1 MIVNMENIVDV
12 KIYSKPQ
19 DIFRKLLNGEC
30 NLILQ
35 SHKNS
40 KLIKRL
46 GISSANNTFYNPI
59 QGA

>member
-1 MIVNMENIVDV
+1 MIGNMKNIVDL

-19 DIFRKLLNGEC
+19 DIFRKLLNGEFS
-30 NLILQ
+30 LILQ

-46 GISSANNTFYNPI
+46 GISSVNNDFYNPI